1 MMNFLFKTGTYLFI
15 WKKFKTQII
24 SVIASIILIWLIF
37 GIYDDLIKIFKLE
50 NTSTLLYLLL
60 GKWVIVSFIILY
72 NILLIKS
79 IKSPSKDEIIENE
92 EIILPKKSQEIL
104 DKKDNGNLILKYRV
118 TQEMEI
124 EEIVKRWI
132 PFVKIIEPLSLKQKI
147 ESDLKIY
154 LNI

>member
-60 GKWVIVSFIILY
+60 GKWLIVSFIILY

-79 IKSPSKDEIIENE
+79 IKSSSRDEIIENE

-104 DKKDNGNLILKYRV
+104 DKKDILTTTDLILKKYR
-118 TQEMEI
+118 
-124 EEIVKRWI
+124 
-132 PFVKIIEPLSLKQKI
+132 SNNDN
-147 ESDLKIY
+147 S
-154 LNI
+154 

>member
-79 IKSPSKDEIIENE
+79 IKSSSKDEIIENE

-104 DKKDNGNLILKYRV
+104 DKKDILTTTDLILKKYR
-118 TQEMEI
+118 
-124 EEIVKRWI
+124 
-132 PFVKIIEPLSLKQKI
+132 SNNDN
-147 ESDLKIY
+147 S
-154 LNI
+154 

>member
-1 MMNFLFKTGTYLFI
+1 MNFLFKTGTYLFI

-24 SVIASIILIWLIF
+24 SIIASTFLIWLIF

-50 NTSTLLYLLL
+50 NASTLLYLLL

-104 DKKDNGNLILKYRV
+104 DKKDILTTTDLILKKYR
-118 TQEMEI
+118 
-124 EEIVKRWI
+124 
-132 PFVKIIEPLSLKQKI
+132 SNNDN
-147 ESDLKIY
+147 S
-154 LNI
+154 

>member
-24 SVIASIILIWLIF
+24 SIIASIFLIWLIF
-37 GIYDDLIKIFKLE
+37 GIYDDLIRIFVLE

-60 GKWVIVSFIILY
+60 GKWTIISFIILY

-104 DKKDNGNLILKYRV
+104 DKKDILTTTDFLMNQIIHQMKRNFKNYGRV
-118 TQEMEI
+118 FL
-124 EEIVKRWI
+124 V
-132 PFVKIIEPLSLKQKI
+132 VLL
-147 ESDLKIY
+147 
-154 LNI
+154 

>member
-24 SVIASIILIWLIF
+24 SLLASIVLIWLIF

-60 GKWVIVSFIILY
+60 AKWLIVSFIILY

-104 DKKDNGNLILKYRV
+104 DKKDILTTTDLILKKYR
-118 TQEMEI
+118 
-124 EEIVKRWI
+124 
-132 PFVKIIEPLSLKQKI
+132 SNNDN
-147 ESDLKIY
+147 S
-154 LNI
+154 

>member
-24 SVIASIILIWLIF
+24 SIIASIFLIWLIF
-37 GIYDDLIKIFKLE
+37 GIYDDLIRIFVLE

-60 GKWVIVSFIILY
+60 GKWTIISFIILY

-104 DKKDNGNLILKYRV
+104 DKKDILTTTDFLMNQIIHQMKKNFKNYGRV
-118 TQEMEI
+118 FL
-124 EEIVKRWI
+124 V
-132 PFVKIIEPLSLKQKI
+132 VLL
-147 ESDLKIY
+147 
-154 LNI
+154 

>member
-24 SVIASIILIWLIF
+24 SIIASTFLIWLIF

-60 GKWVIVSFIILY
+60 GKWLIVSFIILY

-79 IKSPSKDEIIENE
+79 IKSPFKDEIIENE

-104 DKKDNGNLILKYRV
+104 DKKDILTTTDLILKKYR
-118 TQEMEI
+118 
-124 EEIVKRWI
+124 
-132 PFVKIIEPLSLKQKI
+132 SNNDN
-147 ESDLKIY
+147 S
-154 LNI
+154 

>member
-24 SVIASIILIWLIF
+24 SIIASTFLIWLIF

-60 GKWVIVSFIILY
+60 GKWLIVSFIILY

-104 DKKDNGNLILKYRV
+104 DKKDILTTTDLILKKYRNNNDDN
-118 TQEMEI
+118 
-124 EEIVKRWI
+124 
-132 PFVKIIEPLSLKQKI
+132 L
-147 ESDLKIY
+147 
-154 LNI
+154 

>member
-24 SVIASIILIWLIF
+24 SILASIVLIWLIF

-60 GKWVIVSFIILY
+60 AKWLIVSFIILY

-79 IKSPSKDEIIENE
+79 IKTASKDKIIEKE

-104 DKKDNGNLILKYRV
+104 DKKDILTTTDLILKKYR
-118 TQEMEI
+118 
-124 EEIVKRWI
+124 
-132 PFVKIIEPLSLKQKI
+132 SNNDN
-147 ESDLKIY
+147 S
-154 LNI
+154 